1 MKTKYKNFSDE
12 EIQEMEEEMDLE
24 FGIDENEFD
33 LEEEIEQDDYEIMS
47 SEMLTKINELPI
59 GAERSRAIVDL
70 KNMQEISCNRQKTK
84 TDKRVKNIQAQK
96 ELELKAK
103 NLEKEL
109 VIKEEEM
116 ALRKEELKNQKRGTL
131 ITVGAQ
137 IFGTILS
144 FVGYS
149 ILLQRQNEFE
159 SGDSYSTNG
168 SRGLTQNISH
178 FVGRG
183 K

>member
-1 MKTKYKNFSDE
+1 MKTKYKNFSEE

-24 FGIDENEFD
+24 FGIDEKEFD
-33 LEEEIEQDDYEIMS
+33 LTGEIEQDDYEKMS
-47 SEMLTKINELPI
+47 SEMLTKINDLPI
-59 GAERSRAIVDL
+59 GEVRSRAIVDL
-70 KNMQEISCNRQKTK
+70 KKMQEISCNRQKTK
-84 TDKRVKNIQAQK
+84 SEKHVKNVQAYK

-109 VIKEEEM
+109 AIKEKEM
-116 ALRKEELKNQKRGTL
+116 DLRKEELKNQKKGTL